1 MVSIAC
7 RIRTLQKKNC
17 SNAFTQVLLNNMGN
31 AKTHFCPIYL
41 AVCKRH
47 KTPSSSRF
55 VCCTILAMLLHTRKH
70 TRYFRP
76 VSSQL
81 IVFFFFLLASICDD
95 VVHRRNHFMFWN
107 VFFCLTPLAFSYNP
121 FLFIPARTSK
131 ILCALRFCIHRYVS
145 TLTFLCS
152 AVCVCP
158 GNSINNNRN
167 HYN

>member
-7 RIRTLQKKNC
+7 RIRTLQKKKLFKC
-17 SNAFTQVLLNNMGN
+17 IYTSSLKQYGQCKDTFLSYLSCGLQTAYDTLLFEVCLLYYFSHATTHTQAHSL
-31 AKTHFCPIYL
+31 FP
-41 AVCKRH
+41 
-47 KTPSSSRF
+47 
-55 VCCTILAMLLHTRKH
+55 
-70 TRYFRP
+70 
-76 VSSQL
+76 
-81 IVFFFFLLASICDD
+81 ASFQPADCI
-95 VVHRRNHFMFWN
+95 F
-107 VFFCLTPLAFSYNP
+107 FFCLRPFVMMSTDVTILCSEMCFFALHPWLSYNP